1 MRDAFG
7 DQLRAAQAERE
18 LADVGDALRRFAE
31 ENGFNPELGAR
42 ELLAKAAGSFRS
54 CSAMSDAR
62 YDEIRR
68 LRAEIEAMRPRLMPE
83 GMEWPRT
90 DEDKPVV
97 LGDELIDDDG
107 APGWREVDQVSFYR
121 IGDCIEVSLENS
133 RGVTDSYCMGE
144 RVKRPAPKALD
155 ADGVPIRVG
164 DTVYALPGDWC
175 NRWPCFGMDAFRKM
189 TVETLTNG
197 RNDGSVTCRSGCLT
211 CYPQPSQLTHRAPVL
226 AADGLP
232 LREGETVYCD
242 GDGGHVVDRIEYEGG
257 GTPNVYFTD
266 ETWAYPD
273 LVTHERPEIDSWER
287 LEEDADKNPF
297 DYCKGVGH
305 KLDTCEN
312 SEAYKSRDIVRR
324 AKALA
329 GDA

>member
-144 RVKRPAPKALD
+144 RVKRPAPKVLD
-155 ADGVPIRVG
+155 ADGVEIRAG
-164 DTVYALPGDWC
+164 DAVWIEKAGDAATVMGFSELGGAPCVVIEVAGCEQRIEGD
-175 NRWPCFGMDAFRKM
+175 R
-189 TVETLTNG
+189 
-197 RNDGSVTCRSGCLT
+197 
-211 CYPQPSQLTHRAPVL
+211 LTHRAPVL
-226 AADGLP
+226 AADGKP
-232 LREGETVYCD
+232 LREGETVYGTGRTQHEFKVRALNDPNPEVGNRFSVRCFDMDEGDECWCD
-242 GDGGHVVDRIEYEGG
+242 PLQL
-257 GTPNVYFTD
+257 TN
-266 ETWAYPD
+266 
-273 LVTHERPEIDSWER
+273 ERPDSWEQWR
-287 LEEDADKNPF
+287 RELIIPPC
-297 DYCKGVGH
+297 DYCKRFLGIEFDH
-305 KLDTCEN
+305 ETQLDKAFDAQGEDL
-312 SEAYKSRDIVRR
+312 ERR
-324 AKALA
+324 AKKLA
-329 GDA
+329 ERDR